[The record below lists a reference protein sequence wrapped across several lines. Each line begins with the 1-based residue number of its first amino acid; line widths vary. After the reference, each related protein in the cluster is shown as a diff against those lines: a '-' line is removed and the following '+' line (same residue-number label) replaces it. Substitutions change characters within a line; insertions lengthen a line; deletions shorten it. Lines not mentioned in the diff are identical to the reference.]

1 MRKLC
6 LILLS
11 LSACHNDAAEEGVVD
26 AASEPQQALV
36 TNAAVGSSAPD
47 PAQLQAMVKQA
58 MATVLPD
65 AKAARYRN
73 LHAGTGGAACGEVAA
88 GSTAFRPFV
97 VTPNAIAVVAATP
110 AIAFEDPSDIFA
122 DAWIRWCATPDDLRR
137 LGPVLQQAAASNVI
151 ETIPNPEIPPPG
163 EPALPPPTPA
173 DTQPPPA
180 AVAQPAPRPEI
191 DSFFN
196 SVKRQGE

>member
-11 LSACHNDAAEEGVVD
+11 LSACHNDGTGEGAGD

-36 TNAAVGSSAPD
+36 PETGLPSTAPN
-47 PAQLQAMVKQA
+47 PAQLQAMVKRA
-58 MATVLPD
+58 MAAVLPD

-73 LHAGTGGAACGEVAA
+73 LHAGTGGAACGEVSA
-88 GSTAFRPFV
+88 GSTPFRPFV
-97 VTPNAIAVVAATP
+97 VTPNAIAVVAATS

-173 DTQPPPA
+173 DTPPPRA
-180 AVAQPAPRPEI
+180 AAQPAPRPEI

-196 SVKRQGE
+196 SVQRQGE